1 MNTTYQ
7 QALEWATEYFK
18 EKRPEFEPI
27 KLYKKGADE
36 IGMVVWGDEFVEY
49 DLFLD
54 DFETPTLQ
62 LVSIEVA
69 RVPVFQFIIPATKEE
84 FFTVL
89 NILNK

>member
-1 MNTTYQ
+1 MTTYE

-18 EKRPEFEPI
+18 EKRPDFEPI
-27 KLYKKGADE
+27 KLYKKGTDE

-62 LVSIEVA
+62 LVSIEVT